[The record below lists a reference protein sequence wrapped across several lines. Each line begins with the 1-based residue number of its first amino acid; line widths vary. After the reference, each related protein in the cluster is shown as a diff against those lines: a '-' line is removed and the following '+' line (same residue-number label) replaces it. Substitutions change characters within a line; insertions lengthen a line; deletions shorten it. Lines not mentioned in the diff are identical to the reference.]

1 MTFPV
6 LLCKALNRLFPL
18 PRHPFNLQNRG
29 ELTYAQW
36 QYQMGQRTIEFFLDV
51 DSEERMF
58 AGKRV
63 LDIG

>member
-18 PRHPFNLQNRG
+18 PQHPFNLQNRG

-58 AGKRV
+58 AQECW
-63 LDIG
+63 I